1 MDTYKRLLKYTPEKI
16 HCAYIS
22 VVCAVLGVASQM
34 GAFWFLLKFL
44 YALLVTKNVTDGSIY
59 ATVIV

>member
-34 GAFWFLLKFL
+34 GAFWLPKTLR
-44 YALLVTKNVTDGSIY
+44 TDRC
-59 ATVIV
+59 TQR